1 MKFFKVI
8 VLVLLLN
15 TFICSLA
22 YASSSSYSY
31 NGYKWGKVSNLNVCM
46 DPSTKDKTSSG
57 DTYSSISNDAFSK
70 WTSGL
75 NNKIMFSDTKSSCQ
89 IYVQSY
95 SYGNIDWIG
104 QATYVPTV
112 PGGSTFASVSIQLNR
127 TYMDNYS
134 FEYNRGIAAHE
145 IGHSLGLSHV
155 IDTSQIMC
163 PLIDGRTVSIPNSG
177 DITGVKRL
185 YGL

>member
-8 VLVLLLN
+8 VLILLLN

-46 DPSTKDKTSSG
+46 DPSTKNKTRSG
-57 DTYSSISNDAFSK
+57 VTYRSISSDAFYQ
-70 WTSGL
+70 WTAGV
-75 NNKIMFSDTKSSCQ
+75 NHKIMFTDTSSSCQ

-95 SYGNIDWIG
+95 DYGNVDWNG

-112 PGGSTFASVSIQLNR
+112 PGGSTFANVSIQLNR

-134 FEYNRGIAAHE
+134 FEYNRGITAHE
-145 IGHSLGLSHV
+145 IGHGLGLSHV
-155 IDTSQIMC
+155 EDPSQVMC
-163 PLIDGRTVSIPNSG
+163 TALKGRTATKPNNG
-177 DITGVKRL
+177 DITGVMRL
-185 YGL
+185 YKL